1 MLKPFVILYLWYNKS
16 LVCLDVLKDHLMHIL
31 STALTS
37 LHILPNSEFS
47 VFEGMIEDTKGKV
60 NVLVQQA
67 SGFDVGGRNFHI
79 KERPMQENFVVV
91 DTCGG
96 TQRQNPQAHRYRSSF
111 HPEYYLV
118 LYP

>member
-1 MLKPFVILYLWYNKS
+1 MLKPFMILYLWYNKL

-31 STALTS
+31 SSALTS

-67 SGFDVGGRNFHI
+67 SVFDVARRSFHMRE
-79 KERPMQENFVVV
+79 KPMQKDEVATSLPKVA
-91 DTCGG
+91 
-96 TQRQNPQAHRYRSSF
+96 RP
-111 HPEYYLV
+111 V
-118 LYP
+118 LETS